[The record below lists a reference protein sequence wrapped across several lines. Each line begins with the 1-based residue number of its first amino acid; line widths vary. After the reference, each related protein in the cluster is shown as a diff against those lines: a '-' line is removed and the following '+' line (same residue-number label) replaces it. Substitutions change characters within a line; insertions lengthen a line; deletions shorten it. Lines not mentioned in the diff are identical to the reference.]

1 MIIDVHTHIFPPEI
15 VSSREDFFKDE
26 PAFRLLYGSPKSR
39 MVTANSLIEMMDEE
53 GIDISVIFGFPWMNY
68 DLMQKHNDYILE
80 SAERYKGR
88 LIPLACVYPLHDRA
102 SFEIARCMDNGAYG
116 AGELAVYGQCEV
128 DRAVD
133 CYKSIIS
140 VVRERKGLVLIHA
153 NEPVG
158 HAYPGKAPQG
168 LEFYYNIA
176 RISKGVPLIFAHW
189 GGGLFFY
196 FLLKKE
202 AKDVLENVYFDTAA
216 SPFLYDLQIYSIAS
230 QVVGAERI
238 LFGSD
243 YPLIKP
249 SRYFKELNEAEL
261 EEKEIELISGL
272 NAARLFGLSE
282 GV

>member
-15 VSSREDFFKDE
+15 VSDRENFFRDE
-26 PAFRLLYGSPKSR
+26 PAFRLLYGNPKSR
-39 MVTANSLIEMMDEE
+39 MVTADGLIKMMDEE
-53 GIDISVIFGFPWMNY
+53 GVDISITFGFPWMNY
-68 DLMQKHNDYILE
+68 DLVRRHNDYILE

-88 LIPLACVYPLHDRA
+88 LIPLACVYPMHDEA
-102 SFEIARCMDNGAYG
+102 PSEIARCMDGGAYG
-116 AGELAVYGQCEV
+116 AGELAIYGNCEV

-133 CYKSIIS
+133 CYKAIIS
-140 VVRERKGLVLIHA
+140 VVGKRNGVVLIHA

-158 HAYPGKAPQG
+158 HVYPGKAPQG

-176 RISKGVPLIFAHW
+176 RASDGVPLIFAHW

-196 FLLKKE
+196 LLLKKE
-202 AKDVLENVYFDTAA
+202 AKEVLKNVYFDTAA
-216 SPFLYDLQIYSIAS
+216 SPFLYDSRIYSIAS
-230 QVVGAERI
+230 QIAGSEKI

-249 SRYFKELNEAEL
+249 SRYLRELDEAGL
-261 EEKEIELISGL
+261 GKKEIYRISGL

-282 GV
+282 TG